1 MYWYLLLQCSSL
13 SNSAVASRED
23 NTPSS
28 KEDEAPPLVLY
39 RAEKEYNRR
48 SKACCCPHPPPKRA
62 LKGVNLQLKAGELF
76 GLLGPNGAGKTTA
89 MKLIVGDEAPT
100 RGQVCKVI
108 TFINAPFGIDGLPL
122 PLLIYLKFRIMY
134 SFRCSSEA
142 NS

>member
-28 KEDEAPPLVLY
+28 KEEEAPPLVLY
-39 RAEKEYNRR
+39 CAEKEYNRP
-48 SKACCCPHPPPKRA
+48 SKACCCPCCCCCPHPPPKRA

-100 RGQVCKVI
+100 CGQVCKVR
-108 TFINAPFGIDGLPL
+108 
-122 PLLIYLKFRIMY
+122 YY
-134 SFRCSSEA
+134 QCSVW
-142 NS
+142 N